1 MKKNLIAVALLAACF
16 ATVAAAQTAAPNKV
30 GVIQIQSALVAT
42 KDGQKAAK
50 ELEERMAPRKKELDG
65 KQAEIRDLQERLQKG
80 GNTLSD
86 SAKEDLTRNIDQKTK
101 SFNRQ
106 VEDAQAELQAEQQK
120 VLNQL
125 GQKMM
130 QVIDKY
136 AQANGFSVIL
146 DVSNQNT
153 PVLYASNTI
162 DITKDII
169 ELYDKSNITVGQAPQ
184 LVPRCSPPLHRSRP
198 LRSRLPRRPP
208 LRPQPLPSR
217 SAAFRFT
224 PRGSPRA
231 RIPREA
237 LFAEK
242 FSVPIGPLIDIA
254 VLPIYLVQLIEIRP
268 ADGTAIPLLK

>member
-1 MKKNLIAVALLAACF
+1 VKKNLIALVTLAAGF
-16 ATVAAAQTAAPNKV
+16 ATIASAQTAAPNKV
-30 GVIQIQSALVAT
+30 GVIQVQSALIAT
-42 KDGQKAAK
+42 RDGQKAAK

-106 VEDAQAELQAEQQK
+106 VEDAQAELEHEQQK

-136 AQANGFSVIL
+136 AQEKGFSVIL

-153 PVLYASNTI
+153 PVLYASNTV

-169 ELYDKSNITVGQAPQ
+169 ELYDKSNITASSLPAGPTPAAAPK
-184 LVPRCSPPLHRSRP
+184 P
-198 LRSRLPRRPP
+198 
-208 LRPQPLPSR
+208 
-217 SAAFRFT
+217 AA
-224 PRGSPRA
+224 P
-231 RIPREA
+231 
-237 LFAEK
+237 K
-242 FSVPIGPLIDIA
+242 
-254 VLPIYLVQLIEIRP
+254 P
-268 ADGTAIPLLK
+268 AAAPAPAPAAPKP